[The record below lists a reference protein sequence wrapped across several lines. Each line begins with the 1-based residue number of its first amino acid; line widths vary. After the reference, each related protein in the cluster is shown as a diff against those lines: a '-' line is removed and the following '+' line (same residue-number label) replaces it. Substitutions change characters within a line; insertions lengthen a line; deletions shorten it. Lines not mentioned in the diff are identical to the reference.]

1 MHLCNVEAF
10 SGLQELPLH
19 AALHTPCGHVLSCEL
34 HRRSTVCA
42 EHAGPGS
49 RNPDLELP
57 SCSEVLLFLLCVYR
71 AASFLPNR
79 LEGIIIK
86 VGACSCH
93 CFLIAK
99 REACNKTARNR
110 NALTGKWITR
120 ALFSSN

>member
-57 SCSEVLLFLLCVYR
+57 SCSEVLLFLLCVSPPSPR
-71 AASFLPNR
+71 GLVLAEPAGGNHNQKLGLVAVIVF
-79 LEGIIIK
+79 
-86 VGACSCH
+86 
-93 CFLIAK
+93 
-99 REACNKTARNR
+99 
-110 NALTGKWITR
+110 
-120 ALFSSN
+120 